1 VRADESATRVRPSLI
16 DATQAFRDT
25 EIFLTGANGFVG
37 KVVLGLM
44 VDRFPNFKHLH
55 LLMRGKAGNPPEERF
70 QKDVLGSPSLKA
82 IVERAGPA
90 VWREKITLH
99 QGDVSQPQFGLSN
112 ETLERLRGRVGILIN
127 CAGLVE
133 FFPPVDE
140 SFRSNVDGAESSIA
154 VAKKLEAKLVH
165 ISTCFVCGES
175 DGLVEESEPI
185 VGYYPR
191 RKGPNDR
198 SFRFDEEIKFIRE
211 QVAGIHERAARS
223 PRRIATKEIAQQLI
237 DLGTQRAAQWG
248 WVNIYT
254 YSKSLGEQII
264 ASEPGL
270 DWAIVRPA
278 IVEAAL
284 EFPFPGWVE
293 GGRTAAPLVM
303 MAMAGLRHWPLRA
316 DAPMEVVPVDQ
327 VATSILTAAAA
338 LHSGVRNKVY
348 QIGTADSNP
357 VPLGKI
363 VEWMYEEHRREKK
376 KWLPT
381 SGVKIVS
388 AATAKRRGERLI
400 ARLAGLQYLAAGMRR
415 MAQRSRLPGRRAL
428 GALATQLRMLGLQ
441 VNIREQT
448 LALYQPFMLDNR
460 FVFEAENI
468 RAANAQL
475 ADADRTRLPW
485 TPERIDWRRYW
496 IDQEVQGIQK
506 WVAAE
511 FMKGKSFKI

>member
-1 VRADESATRVRPSLI
+1 MCADLLPSPVQPSLI

-25 EIFLTGANGFVG
+25 EVFLTGANGFVG
-37 KVVLGLM
+37 KVVLGLL
-44 VDRFPNFKHLH
+44 VDRFPDFKHLH
-55 LLMRGKAGNPPEERF
+55 ILMRGKAGNPPEERF
-70 QKDVLGSPSLKA
+70 QKDVLGSPSLKP
-82 IVERAGPA
+82 IVERRGKAA
-90 VWREKITLH
+90 FLDKITLH
-99 QGDVSQPQFGLSN
+99 LGDVSQPQFGLTD
-112 ETLERLRGRVGILIN
+112 ETLASLRGRVGILIN

-140 SFRSNVDGAESSIA
+140 SFRSNVDGAECSVV
-154 VAKKLEAKLVH
+154 VAEKLAAKLVH

-185 VGYYPR
+185 LGYYPR
-191 RKGPNDR
+191 RKGPHDR

-211 QVAGIHERAARS
+211 QVAAIRDRAARS
-223 PRRIATKEIAQQLI
+223 PRRIAPKEIAQQLI

-264 ASEPGL
+264 ASQPNLE
-270 DWAIVRPA
+270 WAIVRPA

-303 MAMAGLRHWPLRA
+303 MAMAGLRHWPLRP

-327 VATSILTAAAA
+327 VGTSILTAAAA
-338 LHSGVRNKVY
+338 LHQGVKNKVY

-357 VPLGKI
+357 IPLGSI
-363 VEWMYEEHRREKK
+363 VDWMHEEYRREKK

-381 SGVKIVS
+381 GGVKIVS

-400 ARLAGLQYLAAGMRR
+400 ARLAGLQYLATGMRKV
-415 MAQRSRLPGRRAL
+415 AQKSGLPGRRAL
-428 GALATQLRMLGLQ
+428 GGLATQLRMLGLQ

-460 FVFEAENI
+460 FIFEAENI
-468 RAANAQL
+468 RAAHAALNE
-475 ADADRTRLPW
+475 ADRAKLPW
-485 TPERIDWRRYW
+485 SPEKIDWRRYW
-496 IDQEVQGIQK
+496 IDNEVAGIQK